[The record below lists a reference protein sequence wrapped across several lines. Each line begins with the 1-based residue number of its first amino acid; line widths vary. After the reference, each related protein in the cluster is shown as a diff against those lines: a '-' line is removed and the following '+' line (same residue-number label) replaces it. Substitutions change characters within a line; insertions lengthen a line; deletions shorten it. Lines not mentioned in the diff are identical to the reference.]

1 MEEITPKNLL
11 TYLSIER
18 KLKGMDKKVV
28 NEYLDWLDT
37 KTTFFADSI
46 KRKSYRPQP
55 DNITMLYG
63 WNLVLILV
71 LNYLITIQKVIM
83 Q

>member
-28 NEYLDWLDT
+28 FVSSHATYSL
-37 KTTFFADSI
+37 TTFLSI
-46 KRKSYRPQP
+46 PFNFLSIDK
-55 DNITMLYG
+55 
-63 WNLVLILV
+63 
-71 LNYLITIQKVIM
+71 
-83 Q
+83 